1 MTGVPFDP
9 SAIEPSAIERRLIE
23 AFTDARRTVEPNRD
37 LFARVNRS
45 IADAAER
52 RRWRIRIA
60 SKLTAFVVLLAALT
74 FALSDVQNGRVKMDW
89 WIIELITNIVLV
101 AIAIGLGPF
110 IKRFGRAYAA
120 DVFRANPRTGKSY
133 LVLTDVAYYLIFTS
147 FILFTVT
154 FVAPDDWKASTGEQ
168 LKDEVARVGGILLIM
183 GILHSLNVVA
193 LPVIGRLLS
202 LNKRLDDDGA
212 IVESGPS
219 RTPGAAARAAGVPP
233 LGPGT
238 WVVRIEPTPDE

>member
-1 MTGVPFDP
+1 MTDIPFEP
-9 SAIEPSAIERRLIE
+9 RLIEQRLIE

-45 IADAAER
+45 IADAAAR
-52 RRWRIRIA
+52 RRWRIRLA
-60 SKLTAFVVLLAALT
+60 LALTAFVLLLGAL
-74 FALSDVQNGRVKMDW
+74 ALAMSDVNNGRITMDW
-89 WIIELITNIVLV
+89 WTIELLTNIVLV

-154 FVAPDDWKASTGEQ
+154 FVAPEEWEVSTGEQ
-168 LKDEVARVGGILLIM
+168 LKHEVARLGGILLIM
-183 GILHSLNVVA
+183 GILHALNVVA

-202 LNKRLDDDGA
+202 LNKRLDEDGTFGDP
-212 IVESGPS
+212 SPS
-219 RTPGAAARAAGVPP
+219 RPSKTSGIPP

-238 WVVRIEPTPDE
+238 FIVRIEPTPDD

>member
-1 MTGVPFDP
+1 MTDLPVERRL
-9 SAIEPSAIERRLIE
+9 IEERLIE

-45 IADAAER
+45 IADAAAR
-52 RRWRIRIA
+52 RRWRIRLA
-60 SKLTAFVVLLAALT
+60 LGLTTFVLLLAALAL
-74 FALSDVQNGRVKMDW
+74 ALSDVNNGRITMEW
-89 WIIELITNIVLV
+89 WTIELLTNIVLV

-154 FVAPDDWKASTGEQ
+154 FVAPREWERSTGEQ
-168 LKDEVARVGGILLIM
+168 FKDEAARLGGILLIM
-183 GILHSLNVVA
+183 GVLHAANVVA

-202 LNKRLDDDGA
+202 LNKRLDDDDGTFGA
-212 IVESGPS
+212 PGPPRRPPASGI
-219 RTPGAAARAAGVPP
+219 PP
-233 LGPGT
+233 LGPGA
-238 WVVRIEPTPDE
+238 WIVRIEPTPDE

>member
-1 MTGVPFDP
+1 MTDLPVERRV
-9 SAIEPSAIERRLIE
+9 IEQRLIE

-45 IADAAER
+45 IADAADR
-52 RRWRIRIA
+52 RRWRLRLA
-60 SKLTAFVVLLAALT
+60 LGLTTFVVLLGALAL
-74 FALSDVQNGRVKMDW
+74 ALSDVNNGRITMEW
-89 WIIELITNIVLV
+89 WTIELLTNIVLV

-154 FVAPDDWKASTGEQ
+154 FVAPLEWELSTGEQ

-183 GILHSLNVVA
+183 GILHALNVVA

-202 LNKRLDDDGA
+202 LNKRLDDDTPFGEHA
-212 IVESGPS
+212 PS
-219 RTPGAAARAAGVPP
+219 RPATAPGIPPLAPGA
-233 LGPGT
+233 
-238 WVVRIEPTPDE
+238 WIVRIEPTPDE

>member
-1 MTGVPFDP
+1 MTDVPINP
-9 SAIEPSAIERRLIE
+9 GQIEPRLIEQRLIE
-23 AFTDARRTVEPNRD
+23 AFADARRTVEPNRD

-45 IADAAER
+45 IADAAAR
-52 RRWRIRIA
+52 RRWRIRLA
-60 SKLTAFVVLLAALT
+60 LGLTTFVLLLAALAL
-74 FALSDVQNGRVKMDW
+74 ALSDINNGRITMEW
-89 WIIELITNIVLV
+89 WTIELITNIVLV

-154 FVAPDDWKASTGEQ
+154 FVAPRDWETSTGEQ
-168 LKDEVARVGGILLIM
+168 LKDEVARLGGILLIM
-183 GILHSLNVVA
+183 GILHALNVVA

-202 LNKRLDDDGA
+202 LNKRLDEDGTLGDA
-212 IVESGPS
+212 GPS
-219 RTPGAAARAAGVPP
+219 RPP
-233 LGPGT
+233 SPPAPTSGIPPMGPGT
-238 WVVRIEPTPDE
+238 WIVRIEPTPDD